1 LAIKHYLNYL
11 LLASLTLPAWSEPI
25 LDKIK
30 QLNDKGDSKAIIIEA
45 ESYLKEHPK
54 DGDIQFFLAK
64 AYASEGQDDKALEEL
79 KLLLAEYPKYNDA
92 TLLFADL
99 NLKKEAYLDALKAIQ
114 DALVL
119 SPTNDLLIE
128 KEKQIKSLQETKA
141 KIEKESELK
150 EVTETP
156 KLEFMDLY
164 EKGKH
169 QLAIS
174 NAKDY
179 LKAHP
184 KDVDAAFMLGQ
195 IYVKEKNYQDAR
207 ELLLPYIH
215 EYPNYTDLRLLGI
228 QVDIQ
233 LKKYAEAKDLVIK
246 GLKLEPKNKPL
257 KKKKADIAYLMKPK
271 APHASSARIEP
282 RQQVAKE
289 EPVRFKNEIGV
300 LQQNYYI
307 TDIHQVWDFTS
318 VFYGHQTKLGK
329 LFGRVNYANR
339 LHRDAPQFEMEF
351 FPKLNKYI
359 YLDLAG
365 ALANQPILF
374 PRYNYS
380 GEAFFVLP
388 KLFNVSGGGQFN
400 RIDSIHEYA
409 RFTTSIA
416 KDWKEHTLMFRP
428 YFYNPGKGPRSIL
441 YTLNYRYMFL
451 EPYGHWG
458 LILGTGSTPDLADL
472 QTVNFLKL
480 QNKIISPYLNF
491 AMLND
496 QLNVNISMLYQHQT
510 FPSQRIRDW
519 WGGTLG
525 LAWRY

>member
-1 LAIKHYLNYL
+1 
-11 LLASLTLPAWSEPI
+11 
-25 LDKIK
+25 
-30 QLNDKGDSKAIIIEA
+30 
-45 ESYLKEHPK
+45 
-54 DGDIQFFLAK
+54 
-64 AYASEGQDDKALEEL
+64 
-79 KLLLAEYPKYNDA
+79 
-92 TLLFADL
+92 
-99 NLKKEAYLDALKAIQ
+99 
-114 DALVL
+114 
-119 SPTNDLLIE
+119 
-128 KEKQIKSLQETKA
+128 
-141 KIEKESELK
+141 
-150 EVTETP
+150 
-156 KLEFMDLY
+156 M
-164 EKGKH
+164 
-169 QLAIS
+169 
-174 NAKDY
+174 
-179 LKAHP
+179 
-184 KDVDAAFMLGQ
+184 
-195 IYVKEKNYQDAR
+195 
-207 ELLLPYIH
+207 
-215 EYPNYTDLRLLGI
+215 
-228 QVDIQ
+228 
-233 LKKYAEAKDLVIK
+233 
-246 GLKLEPKNKPL
+246 
-257 KKKKADIAYLMKPK
+257 
-271 APHASSARIEP
+271 
-282 RQQVAKE
+282 
-289 EPVRFKNEIGV
+289 
-300 LQQNYYI
+300 
-307 TDIHQVWDFTS
+307 
-318 VFYGHQTKLGK
+318 
-329 LFGRVNYANR
+329 
-339 LHRDAPQFEMEF
+339 
-351 FPKLNKYI
+351 
-359 YLDLAG
+359 DLAG